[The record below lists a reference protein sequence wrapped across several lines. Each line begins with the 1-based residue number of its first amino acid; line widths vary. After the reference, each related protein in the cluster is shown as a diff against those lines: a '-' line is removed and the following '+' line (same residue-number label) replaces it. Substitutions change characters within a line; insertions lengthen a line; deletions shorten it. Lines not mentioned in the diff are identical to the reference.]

1 MAGSELQSLQLG
13 DPLLDEYLAFVGAR
27 ARRNTWLAVA
37 FDLKV
42 FFSVVGK
49 PPAEV
54 KTPDVLGFLTNQ
66 RSPRHGSAVVRL
78 ADGESGLAARTI
90 ARRMSS
96 VRSLF
101 DYLVVRGDT
110 SLRTNPVPHGLAAR
124 QPGSRGRRG
133 VPLIR
138 TPRTLP
144 RVVSPPDVDALLGA
158 LRTRRD
164 RAMVEAMLFGGLRRC
179 EVLGLRLADVNVGE
193 RRLFITEGKG
203 GRQRIGSCRSP
214 RASSPRWVRT
224 STMSDHAPR

>member
-1 MAGSELQSLQLG
+1 MTFTPCLVRCMVGPELQSLQLG

-54 KTPDVLGFLTNQ
+54 KTPDVLRFLTNQ

-78 ADGESGLAARTI
+78 VDGEAGLAARTI

-96 VRSLF
+96 VRSLY
-101 DYLVVRGDT
+101 DYLVVRGET
-110 SLRTNPVPHGLAAR
+110 SLRVNPVPHGLSAR

-133 VPLIR
+133 
-138 TPRTLP
+138 
-144 RVVSPPDVDALLGA
+144 
-158 LRTRRD
+158 
-164 RAMVEAMLFGGLRRC
+164 
-179 EVLGLRLADVNVGE
+179 
-193 RRLFITEGKG
+193 
-203 GRQRIGSCRSP
+203 CR
-214 RASSPRWVRT
+214 
-224 STMSDHAPR
+224 